1 MKELNIN
8 GAVMK
13 CYPLTAAQRIHNYTI
28 KYAPPQVLCIGT
40 GLYFQ
45 AELDFGVLKE
55 SIREACMRME
65 SMRVRFA
72 EDEEG
77 NVFQYIAPFEDRDF
91 PFVDFSNWQEEDAHR
106 EMEKWTAEPFERFN
120 VPMNK
125 IVMVKLPNGYNGVYL
140 KVDHMIMDSSSIV
153 LFDRDVIEIYA
164 AKLLNREMPK
174 PMMSYIK
181 QLEKDL
187 EYEANSPAMQKDME
201 FWMNEIHRDE
211 PIYTDFAGTKRLEE
225 QRKAANNPN
234 LRSAMVVSRNP
245 QANISTFQLEEEPS
259 QRLMDFCQENNIPMA
274 CLLLMGLRTCL
285 SKFNNNEKDVSL
297 KTCIAR
303 RGTLLEKKSGGTRIH
318 FFPLR
323 TIIEPETTFE
333 EALKIIQNEQN
344 RIFRHANFDPIMNT
358 MLRGRE
364 LKLTPGASYE
374 CMSLTYQ
381 PMTLK
386 QQQGTALEGP
396 EIPYKSMWYTN
407 GCAGQ
412 PLYLTVMHRV
422 EDNGLNFCF
431 EYRYDAVTEQE
442 IEYLYYYL
450 GKVLFRGIEDKNRT
464 VGEILDMI

>member
-45 AELDFGVLKE
+45 AELDFDVLRE

-77 NVFQYIAPFEDRDF
+77 NVYQYIVPFEDRYF
-91 PFVDFSNWQEEDAHR
+91 PLVDFSDWKEEDAHK
-106 EMEKWTAEPFERFN
+106 EMESWTRVPFERFN
-120 VPMNK
+120 SPMNK

-140 KVDHMIMDSSSIV
+140 KVDHMIMDSSSLIAFDKDV
-153 LFDRDVIEIYA
+153 LEIYTSRLFDREP
-164 AKLLNREMPK
+164 PK

-187 EYEANSPAMQKDME
+187 EYEAGSAAMKKDEE
-201 FWMNEIHRDE
+201 FWLNEIHRDE
-211 PIYTDFAGTKRLEE
+211 PIYTDFAGPKRLEDW
-225 QRKAANNPN
+225 RKATGNPDA
-234 LRSAMVVSRNP
+234 RSAMVVSRNP
-245 QANISTFQLEEEPS
+245 EAGISVFHLEEEPS
-259 QRLMDFCQENNIPMA
+259 RRLMEFCAETNTPMV

-285 SKFNNNEKDVSL
+285 SKFNNNEKDISL
-297 KTCIAR
+297 KSCIAR
-303 RGTLLEKKSGGTRIH
+303 RGTLLEKRSGGTRIH

-344 RIFRHANFDPIMNT
+344 RIFRHANFDPILNT

-364 LKLTPGASYE
+364 LKLAPGASYE

-381 PMTLK
+381 PLTLK
-386 QQQGTALEGP
+386 QQQGSAE
-396 EIPYKSMWYTN
+396 EMDIPYKSMWYSN
-407 GCAGQ
+407 GAAGQ

-422 EDNGLNFCF
+422 EDNGLAFSF
-431 EYRYDAVTEQE
+431 EYRYDAVTPHEM
-442 IEYLYYYL
+442 EYLYYYL
-450 GKVLFRGIEDKNRT
+450 CKVLFRGIEDKTRT

>member
-45 AELDFGVLKE
+45 AELDFNVLKE

-65 SMRVRFA
+65 SMRVRFT

-77 NVFQYIAPFEDRDF
+77 NVYQYITPFEDRDF
-91 PFVDFSNWQEEDAHR
+91 PIVDFSAWNEEDAHK
-106 EMEKWTAEPFERFN
+106 EMEKWTREPFPRFN
-120 VPMNK
+120 SPMNK

-140 KVDHMIMDSSSIV
+140 KVDHMIMDSSSLIA
-153 LFDRDVIEIYA
+153 FDRDVLEIYTSR
-164 AKLLNREMPK
+164 LFDREPPK

-187 EYEANSPAMQKDME
+187 EYEQGSAAQKKDEE
-201 FWMNEIHRDE
+201 FWLNEIHRDE
-211 PIYTDFAGTKRLEE
+211 PIYTDFAGPGRLEE
-225 QRKAANNPN
+225 WRKLTGNPDA
-234 LRSAMVVSRNP
+234 RSAMVVSKNP
-245 QANISTFQLEEEPS
+245 EAGISVFHLEEEPS
-259 QRLMDFCQENNIPMA
+259 GRLMDFCQETNTPMV

-285 SKFNNNEKDVSL
+285 SKFNNNEKDISL

-303 RGTLLEKKSGGTRIH
+303 RGTLLEKRSGGTRIH

-333 EALKIIQNEQN
+333 DALKIIQSEQN
-344 RIFRHANFDPIMNT
+344 RIFRHANFDPILNT

-364 LKLTPGASYE
+364 LKLAPGASYE

-381 PMTLK
+381 PLTLK
-386 QQQGTALEGP
+386 QQQGSAE
-396 EIPYKSMWYTN
+396 EMNIPYKSMWYSN
-407 GCAGQ
+407 GAAGQ

-422 EDNGLNFCF
+422 EDNGLAFSF
-431 EYRYDAVTEQE
+431 EYRYDAVTPQE
-442 IEYLYYYL
+442 MEYLYYYL
-450 GKVLFRGIEDKNRT
+450 CKVLFRGIEDKTRT